1 MAHFEHEIRLKLEGY
16 STVCGIDEAGR
27 GPLAGP
33 VVAAACYFEEP
44 VTLPH
49 LTDSKKLSKARRE
62 ALFEQIQNS
71 PDIHFAYAVIDSLI
85 IDEINILEATML
97 AMKEATDALMQ
108 KAPLSFALIDGNRAP
123 KLSIPSL
130 PIIKGDSISASIAA
144 ASIVA
149 KVKRDH
155 LMQAFDQEW
164 PHYGFAKHMGY
175 GTKAH
180 LAAIQE
186 YGPSPIHRL
195 SFAPL
200 KANLQSS

>member
-16 STVCGIDEAGR
+16 PTACGIDEAGR

-33 VVAAACYFEEP
+33 VVASACYFEEP
-44 VTLPH
+44 MTLPH
-49 LTDSKKLSKARRE
+49 LTDSKKLSQARRE
-62 ALFEQIQNS
+62 ELFKQIEDS
-71 PDIHFAYAVIDSLI
+71 PDIHFAYAVIDAPT
-85 IDEINILEATML
+85 IDKINILEATML
-97 AMKEATDALMQ
+97 AMREALESLMQ
-108 KAPLSFALIDGNRAP
+108 KVPLSFALIDGNRSP

-164 PHYGFAKHMGY
+164 PQYGFAKHMGY

-180 LAAIQE
+180 LAAIE
-186 YGPSPIHRL
+186 EHGPSPIHRL

-200 KANLQSS
+200 KANL